1 VSSGASDERV
11 RQLASREVYRSPWM
25 TVREDDVEFPGGL
38 RGTYAV
44 VDKNDFAVVV
54 PYADGGFWLVQQ
66 YRYPVG
72 RREWEFPQGA
82 WPAGRNGSGAELA
95 AAELRE
101 ETGLR
106 AGRLTHLGRLFA
118 AYGYSSQ
125 SYDVFAAFELTA
137 GAPQR
142 EATEADMVH
151 RWFAEADV
159 RAMIAA
165 GTFAD
170 AHSVA
175 ALTLF
180 DHRVD
185 D

>member
-1 VSSGASDERV
+1 
-11 RQLASREVYRSPWM
+11 
-25 TVREDDVEFPGGL
+25 
-38 RGTYAV
+38 
-44 VDKNDFAVVV
+44 
-54 PYADGGFWLVQQ
+54 
-66 YRYPVG
+66 
-72 RREWEFPQGA
+72 
-82 WPAGRNGSGAELA
+82 
-95 AAELRE
+95 
-101 ETGLR
+101 
-106 AGRLTHLGRLFA
+106 LFA

-180 DHRVD
+180 DQRVD